1 MPALVLKNIPEE
13 LHRKL
18 KRQAELNQRSMT
30 RQAIVLLQQ
39 GVDSSSTS
47 YNPAIAILPVR
58 GKRLLTDLLLA
69 EARKARYL

>member
-18 KRQAELNQRSMT
+18 KRRAELNQRSMT

-39 GVDSSSTS
+39 GVDSSFTGYS
-47 YNPAIAILPVR
+47 PEIAILPVK